1 MKILHISKFYPPE
14 PGGIENFVY
23 DLANA
28 QVRQGHDVTVL
39 CHQADEAAPTLTET
53 IHGATI
59 VRVKTL
65 GQLAYAPVTPAFLLH
80 LHRTIRRFQPDV
92 IHAHLPNVSAFWLL
106 FCLKTCP
113 LILHWHADVAASKI
127 DRKMSFLYQLYKPWE
142 SALLSAS
149 DRIICTS
156 GTYLK
161 HSMPLRPWLKKCRVV
176 PLGLDPERLKLPDN
190 KQQNLHQSDLTVLCV
205 GRFAY
210 YKGFSYLVDAI
221 EKLPDAR
228 LIIVGD
234 GPEFAHIKNRVAQK
248 NLTHRVFLPGK
259 VNNDSLFQLYNECD
273 IFCLPSIERTEAFG
287 LVLLEAMFFG
297 KPLVTAQ
304 IQGSGVMEVNQHEIT
319 GLQVPVADAGALRE
333 AILYLKEHVDIR
345 LKMGRA
351 GRRRFNQNFHIRA
364 VTEKIIRLY
373 QDSLTGC

>member
-23 DLANA
+23 DLANS

-39 CHQADEAAPTLTET
+39 CHQADTAGPTLTET
-53 IHGATI
+53 IHGATVI
-59 VRVKTL
+59 RVRTL
-65 GQLAYAPVTPAFLLH
+65 GQLAYAPVAPAFLFH

-106 FCLKTCP
+106 FCPKTCS
-113 LILHWHADVAASKI
+113 LILHWHADVVASKI
-127 DRKMSFLYQLYKPWE
+127 NRKMSFLYQLYKPWE
-142 SALLSAS
+142 STLLKAA

-161 HSMPLRPWLKKCRVV
+161 NSMPLRPWRKKCRVV
-176 PLGLDPERLKLPDN
+176 PLGLDPERLKLFD
-190 KQQNLHQSDLTVLCV
+190 KKKQNLHQSDLTVLCV
-205 GRFAY
+205 GRFSY
-210 YKGFSYLVDAI
+210 YKGFSNLVDAV
-221 EKLPDAR
+221 EKLPDVR

-234 GPEFAHIKNRVAQK
+234 GPEYPSLKDRIRQK
-248 NLTHRVFLPGK
+248 NLSHRVLLPGK
-259 VNNDSLFQLYNECD
+259 IRNDALFQLYNECD

-297 KPLVTAQ
+297 KPLVTTQ
-304 IQGSGVMEVNQHEIT
+304 IPGSGVMEVNQQGIT

-333 AILYLKEHVDIR
+333 AILYLKEQVDIR

-351 GRRRFNQNFHIRA
+351 GRRRFNQNFHIQPVA
-364 VTEKIIRLY
+364 EKITRLY
-373 QDSLTGC
+373 QDALTGC